1 MRELRTKLNV
11 GLGLILTLGFGVQW
25 GLRNYLTPLI
35 AEQQMMTR
43 LDHDIDG
50 LRNAISFNTDDG
62 LVIDLAKQ
70 LPVYRQP
77 YSGHY
82 FIVESGNDRQA
93 SPSMAGAGVQMPSVP
108 PGEAIRGHTHG
119 PENQPLL
126 MLGKGFTLQGHPVS
140 ISVGED
146 LSDLDHDFT
155 KVGNLFLLLNG
166 VTIGLALILQW
177 TFVRRALKPFTLL
190 SRELTN
196 LGMADSDDTAT
207 DLPKSDEVKRLIAL
221 VQRRLERSRTAIGN
235 LAHGIKTPL
244 AMLFRLAQAPSLAEN
259 PEVSQD
265 ITRYAE
271 SIRRLIDSEL
281 RRARLAGAGHAVP
294 GLNPFQALPGLV
306 QMVRTIY
313 ADKSLEFAVQ
323 AMNESVAFDLQDFME
338 LMGNLLDNA
347 AKWAKEEIAI
357 HVYQK
362 DGDLYVEVEDDGIGC
377 SDEQIQR
384 LTQRGV
390 RLDESKEE
398 HGLGLSI
405 VRDLVNQYDGTLTLV
420 RSESLGGLKVSA
432 ILRKDRTGHPTD
444 NS

>member
-1 MRELRTKLNV
+1 MRELRTRLNA

-35 AEQQMMTR
+35 AEHQMMTR

-50 LRNAISFNTDDG
+50 LRNSISFNPDDRT
-62 LVIDLAKQ
+62 VIDLARQ
-70 LPVYRQP
+70 LPIYRQP

-82 FIVESGNDRQA
+82 FIVESGNDRQV
-93 SPSMAGAGVQMPSVP
+93 SPSVGVAEVQMRSVL
-108 PGEAIRGHTHG
+108 PGEVLKSHADG

-126 MLGKGFTLQGHPVS
+126 VLSKGFTLQGHPVS

-146 LSDLDHDFT
+146 LSALDHDVT
-155 KVGNLFLLLNG
+155 YASTLFLLLNG
-166 VTIGLALILQW
+166 VTIGMALIIQW
-177 TFVRRALKPFTLL
+177 MFVRRALKPFTLL
-190 SRELTN
+190 SRELST
-196 LGMADSDDTAT
+196 LGMRDGDGKGT

-271 SIRRLIDSEL
+271 SIRILIESEL
-281 RRARLAGAGHAVP
+281 RRARLAGTGHTP
-294 GLNPFQALPGLV
+294 PELNPFHALSGLV
-306 QMVRTIY
+306 QMVRTIH
-313 ADKSLEFAVQ
+313 AEKPLDFTVQ
-323 AMNESVAFDLQDFME
+323 AINESVAIDPQDFME

-347 AKWAKEEIAI
+347 AKWAREQIAI
-357 HVYQK
+357 HVHEK
-362 DGDLYVEVEDDGIGC
+362 DGALYVEVEDDGIGC
-377 SDEQIQR
+377 TEEQILN
-384 LTQRGV
+384 LTRRGV
-390 RLDESKEE
+390 RLDESKEG

-405 VRDLVNQYDGTLTLV
+405 VRDLVDQYHGTLVLS
-420 RSESLGGLKVSA
+420 RSGNLGGLKVSA
-432 ILRKDRTGHPTD
+432 VLKMGPP
-444 NS
+444 